1 MLQTSA
7 DIAVWSRHI
16 VAPRPSPF
24 TSRLFCAFAACVC
37 ALPLALARRAGLDDG
52 WIFLGSIAVF
62 GLVHGAC
69 DLWLPGWVA
78 GRRKSA
84 VYLAAFG
91 GAYLGLALLVC
102 LFWRWPAVATIGFL
116 LLTAWHWGS
125 ADAVLTS
132 LRSWRGCLLAWGRG
146 LCVLAAPAAFHPMGT
161 WQVLHKLSPELLTRV
176 PTKQLQRG
184 AGVIL
189 VLALAAQIL
198 AFAGS
203 GERASQLGHHL
214 ETCFLLAMFYVLA
227 PLVSTTLYFVWFHAW
242 RHIGRL
248 CRWQSPDAPAMF
260 VCLCRFHWA
269 AVPCG
274 LGALTLLWAVA
285 RVWPGDGLLA
295 YLILLSAVTLPHA
308 VLVFWLDH
316 VEDRRLAANSGTRS
330 ASDWTWTA
338 HGTSLE
344 RN

>member
-1 MLQTSA
+1 MLQTSVNL
-7 DIAVWSRHI
+7 AVWSRRT

-24 TSRLFCAFAACVC
+24 TSRFFCAVAACAC
-37 ALPLALARRAGLDDG
+37 AFPLALARRAGLDDG

-62 GLVHGAC
+62 GLAHGAC

-84 VYLAAFG
+84 RYLAACAG
-91 GAYLGLALLVC
+91 VYLGLALAVC
-102 LFWRWPAVATIGFL
+102 FLWRWPAVAAIGFL

-125 ADAVLTS
+125 ADAVLTP
-132 LRSWRGCLLAWGRG
+132 LRSWRSSLLAWGRG
-146 LCVLAAPAAFHPMGT
+146 LCVLAAPPAFHPAGT
-161 WQVLHKLSPELLTRV
+161 WRVLHTLSPELLTRV
-176 PTKQLQRG
+176 PVGQLQKG

-189 VLALAAQIL
+189 VLALTAQII

-203 GERASQLGHHL
+203 DERTNQLGHHL
-214 ETCFLLAMFYVLA
+214 ETCFLLAMFYVLE

-248 CRWQSPDAPAMF
+248 CRWQSSDAPTAF

-274 LGALTLLWAVA
+274 LGALTMLWVVT
-285 RVWPGDGLLA
+285 RVWPGDGLRA

-308 VLVFWLDH
+308 LLVLWLDH
-316 VEDRRLAANSGTRS
+316 EEDRRLVVKPGLAI
-330 ASDWTWTA
+330 D
-338 HGTSLE
+338 
-344 RN
+344 